1 MLIAR
6 RELLLGGLSA
16 GAATMAAACANKPMY
31 AVASAPGPEARA
43 PRATA
48 VIDMHAHF
56 YPPEWLALVEK
67 EGPAN
72 GVKVG
77 TNDKGWRT
85 LTIGDTNVA
94 LSPAH
99 TDVATRLQRMDEQ
112 GVDVQA
118 LSLSLPM
125 VAWAPPA
132 LGLKLAQ
139 VFNDAC
145 SAAHTQHPKRY
156 AGTVM
161 LPMQAPDL
169 ALQEL
174 ERASKLPG
182 MRALYLATNVLG
194 KNLDDKSYLPVFA
207 KCHDLGWPVLLHPVD
222 PVGAE
227 RMRSY
232 YLRNLL
238 GNPYDTGIAAAS
250 LVFGGVMDSFPR
262 LEVVLPHGGGAFPA
276 LIGRL
281 DHGTEVRPELQHM
294 KQPASAYLRRF
305 HYDTILHS
313 PTILSNLIRQVGA
326 DRVVVGSDYP
336 FDMGYPKPVEVVERL
351 SDVTP
356 SDRELILGKNAAR
369 LLKL

>member
-1 MLIAR
+1 MLIGR
-6 RELLLGGLSA
+6 REVLLGGLSA
-16 GAATMAAACANKPMY
+16 GAVALGAACASRQGY
-31 AVASAPGPEARA
+31 TVASAPA
-43 PRATA
+43 PVAPTPHATT

-72 GVKVG
+72 GVKLG

-85 LTIGDTNVA
+85 LTIADSTVA

-99 TDVATRLQRMDEQ
+99 TDVATRLQRMNEQ

-139 VFNDAC
+139 AFNDAC
-145 SAAHTQHPKRY
+145 SAAHAQHPKRY
-156 AGTVM
+156 VGTAM

-169 ALQEL
+169 ALPEL
-174 ERASKLPG
+174 ERAAKLPG

-194 KNLDDKSYLPVFA
+194 KNLDDKAYLPIFA
-207 KCHDLGWPVLLHPVD
+207 KCDELGWPVMLHPVD

-227 RMRSY
+227 RMKAY

-250 LVFGGVMDSFPR
+250 LVFGGVMDAFPK
-262 LEVVLPHGGGAFPA
+262 LDVVLPHGGGAFPA

-281 DHGTEVRPELQHM
+281 DHGTEVRPELKHM

-305 HYDTILHS
+305 HYDTISHNG
-313 PTILSNLIRQVGA
+313 TILLNLIRQVGA
-326 DRVVVGSDYP
+326 DRVVIGSDYP
-336 FDMGYPKPVEVVERL
+336 FDMGYAKPVDVVEHL
-351 SDVTP
+351 TDVTP
-356 SDRELILGKNAAR
+356 ADRELIEGKNAAR